1 MGNVAKNSPSPGHD
15 LPDAD
20 PVIPGLSVRAVLE
33 MDCLRGATVMA
44 GRGGLDRIV
53 SRLNVMEVPDILP
66 WVRPHEL
73 LLTTGYPLRGVAD
86 TLPALVRELADRGLV
101 GIGVKL
107 GRYLDELPPEMLV
120 EADRVG
126 LPLVALPDGV
136 GFADVINQ
144 VLSAVLHRQAAVLSR
159 AEEVHRT
166 LVDIVLTGGG
176 LDMLCAELAGILS
189 GAAMVTT
196 TDGRVLASYG
206 PGGELEA
213 ALALDCF
220 DASGRFLVE
229 SEPVGTRPGGT
240 RSVGTT
246 SGGTTSGGT
255 EPGVT
260 EPGVT
265 EPGGTEPGVTEL
277 GVTEPGG
284 DVRARRAVVRIVAG
298 SLDHG
303 RLVAFS
309 AGREL
314 TGDDV
319 HILERAAT
327 VAALAI
333 TKALAVSAVESKYQ
347 ADFLRDAL
355 AGRAGKAEHVIA
367 HAHSLGWDI
376 GRPMVVVVAESD
388 PRSTPA
394 ALAPEEL
401 RPLQERFA
409 TAWAQVVR
417 QRDARAPVVGF
428 NQEVVTVL
436 GVPLEADS
444 GSITRTVRD
453 LVRLVSGDGGGG
465 RRSFSTGISR
475 PITSPDDLPGAYEQA
490 RKAVSVGR
498 QMAGPSALTHFDGL
512 GIFRLLTLVP
522 DTAELRSFAAEALG
536 PLIAKDTPE
545 NADLRMTLS
554 VLLDTNL
561 NVAETARILHFH
573 YNTLRYRIAKLERML
588 GPFTTDAN
596 LRLTLSLALLVVQM
610 RGI

>member
-1 MGNVAKNSPSPGHD
+1 MVNVAKNPPSPRHD

-20 PVIPGLSVRAVLE
+20 HGRGGADSIPGLSLRAVLE
-33 MDCLRGATVMA
+33 MDCLRGARILA
-44 GRGGLDRIV
+44 GHGGLDRIV

-66 WVRPHEL
+66 WVRPNEL
-73 LLTTGYPLRGVAD
+73 LLTTGYPLRSVPD
-86 TLPALVRELADRGLV
+86 TLPALVQELADRGLAGV
-101 GIGVKL
+101 GVKL
-107 GRYLDELPPEMLV
+107 GRYLDRLPAAMLA

-126 LPLVALPDGV
+126 LPIIALPDDV
-136 GFADVINQ
+136 GFDDVINQ
-144 VLSAVLHRQAAVLSR
+144 VLTAVLNRQAAVLSR
-159 AEEVHRT
+159 ADEVHRA

-176 LDMLCAELAGILS
+176 LDMLCAGLVGILS
-189 GAAMVTT
+189 GAAMVTS
-196 TDGRVLASYG
+196 TDGRVLASDG
-206 PGGELEA
+206 LDGELEA

-229 SEPVGTRPGGT
+229 SEPVGTRAGGN
-240 RSVGTT
+240 
-246 SGGTTSGGT
+246 
-255 EPGVT
+255 
-260 EPGVT
+260 
-265 EPGGTEPGVTEL
+265 
-277 GVTEPGG
+277 
-284 DVRARRAVVRIVAG
+284 VRARRAVVRIVAG

-333 TKALAVSAVESKYQ
+333 TKAQAVSAVESKYQ

-355 AGRAGKAEHVIA
+355 AGRAGNAEHVIA

-376 GRPMVVVVAESD
+376 GRPMVVVVAETD
-388 PRSTPA
+388 PSSTSPQ
-394 ALAPEEL
+394 LAPDEL
-401 RPLQERFA
+401 RPMQERFA

-417 QRDARAPVVGF
+417 QRDSKAPVVGF
-428 NQEVVTVL
+428 SQEVVAVL
-436 GVPLEADS
+436 GVPHDADS
-444 GSITRTVRD
+444 ESITRTVRD
-453 LVRLVSGDGGGG
+453 LVRHVSGDGGGG

-475 PITSPDDLPGAYEQA
+475 PISSPDELPGAYEQA

-536 PLIAKDTPE
+536 PLISNDTPE

-561 NVAETARILHFH
+561 NVAETSRILHFH
-573 YNTLRYRIAKLERML
+573 YNTLRYRIVKLERML
-588 GPFTTDAN
+588 GPFTTDPN

>member
-1 MGNVAKNSPSPGHD
+1 MVNVAKNSPPPRHD
-15 LPDAD
+15 LPDSGTD
-20 PVIPGLSVRAVLE
+20 PIPGLSLRAVLE

-44 GRGGLDRIV
+44 GHGGLDRIV

-73 LLTTGYPLRGVAD
+73 LLTTGYPLRSVPD
-86 TLPALVRELADRGLV
+86 TLPALVQELADRGLA

-107 GRYLDELPPEMLV
+107 GRYLDQLPAAMLA

-126 LPLVALPDGV
+126 LPIIALPDGV
-136 GFADVINQ
+136 GFDDVINQ
-144 VLSAVLHRQAAVLSR
+144 VLTAVLNRQAAVLAR
-159 AEEVHRT
+159 ADEVHRA
-166 LVDIVLTGGG
+166 LLDIVLTGGG
-176 LDMLCAELAGILS
+176 LDMLCAELAGILA
-189 GAAMVTT
+189 GAAMVTS
-196 TDGRVLASYG
+196 TDGRLLASDG
-206 PGGELEA
+206 LVGEVEA

-229 SEPVGTRPGGT
+229 SEPVGTRPEGT
-240 RSVGTT
+240 GS
-246 SGGTTSGGT
+246 
-255 EPGVT
+255 
-260 EPGVT
+260 
-265 EPGGTEPGVTEL
+265 
-277 GVTEPGG
+277 G

-303 RLVAFS
+303 RLIAFS
-309 AGREL
+309 AEREL

-333 TKALAVSAVESKYQ
+333 TKAQAVSAVESKYQ

-355 AGRAGKAEHVIA
+355 AGRAGEAEHVVA

-376 GRPMVVVVAESD
+376 GRPMVVVVAETD
-388 PRSTPA
+388 PSATPA
-394 ALAPEEL
+394 ELAPEEL

-409 TAWAQVVR
+409 TAWARVVR
-417 QRDARAPVVGF
+417 QRDAKAPVAGF
-428 NQEVVTVL
+428 SHEVVAVL
-436 GVPLEADS
+436 GVPEDADAA
-444 GSITRTVRD
+444 SITRTVRD
-453 LVRLVSGDGGGG
+453 LVRHVSGDGGGG

-475 PITSPDDLPGAYEQA
+475 PISSPDELPGAYEQA

-536 PLIAKDTPE
+536 ELIANDTPE

-573 YNTLRYRIAKLERML
+573 YNTLRYRIVKLERML
-588 GPFTTDAN
+588 GPFTTDPN
-596 LRLTLSLALLVVQM
+596 LRLTLSIALLVVQM

>member
-1 MGNVAKNSPSPGHD
+1 MVNVAKNLPSPCHH
-15 LPDAD
+15 LPDTGA
-20 PVIPGLSVRAVLE
+20 VAIPGLSLRAVLD
-33 MDCLRGATVMA
+33 MDCLSGATILA
-44 GRGGLDRIV
+44 GHDGLDRIV

-73 LLTTGYPLRGVAD
+73 LLTTGYPLHGAAD
-86 TLPALVRELADRGLV
+86 TLPALVRELADRGLA

-107 GRYLDELPPEMLV
+107 GRYLDQLPSAMLA

-126 LPLVALPDGV
+126 LPLIALPDGV

-144 VLSAVLHRQAAVLSR
+144 VLSAVLNRQALVLSR
-159 AEEVHRT
+159 AEEVHRA

-176 LDMLCAELAGILS
+176 LDMVCAELVGILS
-189 GAAMVTT
+189 GAAMVTS
-196 TDGRVLASYG
+196 TDGRVVASYG
-206 PGGELEA
+206 LGGEFEA

-229 SEPVGTRPGGT
+229 SEPVGSRAAGT
-240 RSVGTT
+240 GQDD
-246 SGGTTSGGT
+246 
-255 EPGVT
+255 
-260 EPGVT
+260 
-265 EPGGTEPGVTEL
+265 
-277 GVTEPGG
+277 

-314 TGDDV
+314 TGEDV

-333 TKALAVSAVESKYQ
+333 TKAQAVSAVESKYQ

-355 AGRAGKAEHVIA
+355 AGRAGETEQVIA

-388 PRSTPA
+388 PSSTPA
-394 ALAPEEL
+394 DLAPEEL
-401 RPLQERFA
+401 RPMQERFA

-417 QRDARAPVVGF
+417 QRDPRAPVVGF
-428 NQEVVTVL
+428 SQEVVTVL
-436 GVPLEADS
+436 GVPHNADS
-444 GSITRTVRD
+444 ESITRTVRD
-453 LVRLVSGDGGGG
+453 LVRHVRGDGGGG
-465 RRSFSTGISR
+465 RRSFCTGISR
-475 PITSPDDLPGAYEQA
+475 PISSPDELPGAYEQA

-498 QMAGPSALTHFDGL
+498 QMSGPSALTHFDGL

-522 DTAELRSFAAEALG
+522 DTAELRDFAAEALG
-536 PLIAKDTPE
+536 PLIANDTAE

-561 NVAETARILHFH
+561 NVAETARVLHFH
-573 YNTLRYRIAKLERML
+573 YNTLRYRIVKLERML
-588 GPFTTDAN
+588 GPFTTDPN
-596 LRLTLSLALLVVQM
+596 LRLTLSIALLVVQM

>member
-1 MGNVAKNSPSPGHD
+1 MVNVAKNPPSPRHD

-20 PVIPGLSVRAVLE
+20 HGRGGTDSIPGLSLRAVLE
-33 MDCLRGATVMA
+33 MDCLRGARILA
-44 GRGGLDRIV
+44 GHGGLDRIV

-66 WVRPHEL
+66 WVRPNEL
-73 LLTTGYPLRGVAD
+73 LLTTGYPLRSVPD
-86 TLPALVRELADRGLV
+86 TLPALVQELADRGLAGV
-101 GIGVKL
+101 GVKL
-107 GRYLDELPPEMLV
+107 GRYLDRLPAAMLA

-126 LPLVALPDGV
+126 LPIIALPDDV
-136 GFADVINQ
+136 GFDDVINQ
-144 VLSAVLHRQAAVLSR
+144 VLTAVLNRQAAVLAR
-159 AEEVHRT
+159 ADEVHRA

-176 LDMLCAELAGILS
+176 LDMLCAGLVGILS
-189 GAAMVTT
+189 GAAMVTS

-206 PGGELEA
+206 LDGELEA

-229 SEPVGTRPGGT
+229 SEPVGTRAGGN
-240 RSVGTT
+240 
-246 SGGTTSGGT
+246 
-255 EPGVT
+255 
-260 EPGVT
+260 
-265 EPGGTEPGVTEL
+265 
-277 GVTEPGG
+277 
-284 DVRARRAVVRIVAG
+284 VRARRAVVRIVAG

-333 TKALAVSAVESKYQ
+333 TKAQAVSAVESKYQ

-355 AGRAGKAEHVIA
+355 AGRAGEAEHVIA

-388 PRSTPA
+388 PSSTPPQ
-394 ALAPEEL
+394 LAPDEL
-401 RPLQERFA
+401 RPMQERFA

-417 QRDARAPVVGF
+417 RRDSKAPVVGF
-428 NQEVVTVL
+428 SQEVVTVL
-436 GVPLEADS
+436 GVPHDADS
-444 GSITRTVRD
+444 ESITRTVRD
-453 LVRLVSGDGGGG
+453 LVRHVSGDGGGG

-475 PITSPDDLPGAYEQA
+475 PISSPDELPGAYEQA

-536 PLIAKDTPE
+536 PLISNDTPE

-573 YNTLRYRIAKLERML
+573 YNTLRYRIVKLERML
-588 GPFTTDAN
+588 GPFTTDPN

>member
-1 MGNVAKNSPSPGHD
+1 MVNVAKKSPSPRHD
-15 LPDAD
+15 LPDAGA
-20 PVIPGLSVRAVLE
+20 VSIPGLSLRAVLE
-33 MDCLRGATVMA
+33 MDCLRGASILA
-44 GRGGLDRIV
+44 GHDGLDRVV

-66 WVRPHEL
+66 WVRPNEL
-73 LLTTGYPLRGVAD
+73 LLTTGYPLRSVPD
-86 TLPALVRELADRGLV
+86 TLPTLVQELADRGLV
-101 GIGVKL
+101 GMGVKL
-107 GRYLDELPPEMLV
+107 GRYLDQLPAEMLA

-126 LPLVALPDGV
+126 LPIIALPDDV
-136 GFADVINQ
+136 GFDDVINQ
-144 VLSAVLHRQAAVLSR
+144 VLTAVLNRQAAVLAR
-159 AEEVHRT
+159 ADEVHRA

-176 LDMLCAELAGILS
+176 LDKLCAELAGILS
-189 GAAMVTT
+189 GAAMVTS
-196 TDGRVLASYG
+196 TDGRVLASDG
-206 PGGELEA
+206 PNGELEA

-229 SEPVGTRPGGT
+229 TEPVGTRLIADGSDGNG
-240 RSVGTT
+240 SMGNG
-246 SGGTTSGGT
+246 SGGDIR
-255 EPGVT
+255 V
-260 EPGVT
+260 
-265 EPGGTEPGVTEL
+265 
-277 GVTEPGG
+277 
-284 DVRARRAVVRIVAG
+284 RRAVVRIVAG

-309 AGREL
+309 ADREL

-333 TKALAVSAVESKYQ
+333 TKADAVSAVESKYQ

-355 AGRAGKAEHVIA
+355 AGRAGEAEHVIA

-388 PRSTPA
+388 PGSTPA
-394 ALAPEEL
+394 LLAPEEL
-401 RPLQERFA
+401 RPMQERFA

-417 QRDARAPVVGF
+417 QRDPRAPVVGF
-428 NQEVVTVL
+428 SQEVVAVL
-436 GVPLEADS
+436 GLPGAPEDADS
-444 GSITRTVRD
+444 ESITRTVRD
-453 LVRLVSGDGGGG
+453 LVRRVSGDGGGG

-475 PITSPDDLPGAYEQA
+475 PISSPDELQAAYEQA
-490 RKAVSVGR
+490 RKAVTVGR
-498 QMAGPSALTHFDGL
+498 QMSGPSALTHFDGL

-536 PLIAKDTPE
+536 ELIAKDTPE

-573 YNTLRYRIAKLERML
+573 YNTLRYRIVKLERML
-588 GPFTTDAN
+588 GPFTTDPN
-596 LRLTLSLALLVVQM
+596 LRLTLSLALLVIQM

>member
-1 MGNVAKNSPSPGHD
+1 MVNVAKNSPPPRRD
-15 LPDAD
+15 LPDTGT
-20 PVIPGLSVRAVLE
+20 VSILGLSLEAVLE
-33 MDCLRGATVMA
+33 LDCLRGATVLA
-44 GRGGLDRIV
+44 GHGGLDRIV

-73 LLTTGYPLRGVAD
+73 LLTTGYPLRSIPD
-86 TLPALVRELADRGLV
+86 TLPALVQELADRGLA

-107 GRYLDELPPEMLV
+107 GRYLDELPAAMLA

-126 LPLVALPDGV
+126 LPIVALPDGV
-136 GFADVINQ
+136 GFDDVINQ
-144 VLSAVLHRQAAVLSR
+144 VLTSVLNRQAAVLAR
-159 AEEVHRT
+159 ADEVHRA
-166 LVDIVLTGGG
+166 LLDIVLTGGG
-176 LDMLCAELAGILS
+176 LDMLCAELAGILP
-189 GAAMVTT
+189 GAAMVTS
-196 TDGRVLASYG
+196 TDGRVLASDG
-206 PGGELEA
+206 PAGEVEA

-229 SEPVGTRPGGT
+229 SEPIGTRTEGTGPGDDMRT
-240 RSVGTT
+240 
-246 SGGTTSGGT
+246 
-255 EPGVT
+255 
-260 EPGVT
+260 
-265 EPGGTEPGVTEL
+265 
-277 GVTEPGG
+277 
-284 DVRARRAVVRIVAG
+284 RRAVVPIVAG

-309 AGREL
+309 AEREL

-333 TKALAVSAVESKYQ
+333 TKAQAVSAVESKYQ
-347 ADFLRDAL
+347 ADFLRDVL
-355 AGRAGKAEHVIA
+355 AGRAGASAQVVA

-376 GRPMVVVVAESD
+376 GRPMVVVVAETD
-388 PRSTPA
+388 PSSMSA
-394 ALAPEEL
+394 ELAPEEL

-409 TAWAQVVR
+409 TAWARAVR
-417 QRDARAPVVGF
+417 QRDAQAPVVGF
-428 NQEVVTVL
+428 SHEVVAVL
-436 GVPLEADS
+436 GVSEDVDS
-444 GSITRTVRD
+444 ESITRTVRD
-453 LVRLVSGDGGGG
+453 LVRQVGGDGGGG

-475 PITSPDDLPGAYEQA
+475 PISSPDALPGAYEQA

-498 QMAGPSALTHFDGL
+498 QMSGPSALTHFDGL
-512 GIFRLLTLVP
+512 GVFRLLALVP

-536 PLIAKDTPE
+536 QLIANDTAE

-573 YNTLRYRIAKLERML
+573 YNTLRYRIVKLERIL
-588 GPFTTDAN
+588 GPFTTDPN
-596 LRLTLSLALLVVQM
+596 LRLTLSIALLVVQM

>member
-1 MGNVAKNSPSPGHD
+1 MGNVAKKSPSPGHD
-15 LPDAD
+15 LPEGD
-20 PVIPGLSVRAVLE
+20 PVAIPGLSVRAVLE

-44 GRGGLDRIV
+44 GRDGLDRIV

-86 TLPALVRELADRGLV
+86 TLPALVRELADRGLA

-107 GRYLDELPPEMLV
+107 GRYLDELPPEMLA

-206 PGGELEA
+206 LGGELEA

-229 SEPVGTRPGGT
+229 SEPVGTRPG
-240 RSVGTT
+240 V
-246 SGGTTSGGT
+246 T
-255 EPGVT
+255 EPGGT

-265 EPGGTEPGVTEL
+265 EPGGTEPG
-277 GVTEPGG
+277 GTEPGG

-376 GRPMVVVVAESD
+376 GRPVVVVVAESD
-388 PRSTPA
+388 PSSTPA

-436 GVPLEADS
+436 GVPLDADS

-453 LVRLVSGDGGGG
+453 LVRSVSGDGGGG

-536 PLIAKDTPE
+536 PLIANDTPE

-554 VLLDTNL
+554 ALLDTNL